1 MKNEKE
7 IKKQI
12 ICGVSMNTLTVLG
25 VSSLSSVSRIKIV
38 QDANTLSLQY
48 LLDWKISL
56 VCCTQLCSLK

>member
-25 VSSLSSVSRIKIV
+25 VFSLSSVSRIKIV
-38 QDANTLSLQY
+38 QEANTLSLQY
-48 LLDWKISL
+48 LLD
-56 VCCTQLCSLK
+56 